1 MKPLLA
7 IALVAAALTI
17 CTAKPASA
25 TMAAAPAIHYG
36 ETDAGIVEQVGHRY
50 YGNRHYGY
58 RNYGY
63 RNYGYRNY
71 GYRNYGY
78 GYG

>member
-17 CTAKPASA
+17 STEKPASA
-25 TMAAAPAIHYG
+25 AMAAPAIHQG
-36 ETDAGIVEQVGHRY
+36 KTDAGIVQQVGRRY

-71 GYRNYGY
+71 ALWL
-78 GYG
+78 